1 MLWILLALLGIPIW
15 LVVGGL
21 AATLLN
27 RRRFKKS
34 PDVFPMKLRLIS
46 GGFKGAKEKWPRATN
61 YGRWTHD
68 VLLMNK
74 GIGLVPTIA
83 IGVKDMTESEQSADT
98 EVVKGLGENP
108 VIFRLGLDDGA
119 IVQLAVPAEAVELA
133 RGPFI
138 GHE

>member
-1 MLWILLALLGIPIW
+1 
-15 LVVGGL
+15 
-21 AATLLN
+21 
-27 RRRFKKS
+27 
-34 PDVFPMKLRLIS
+34 MKLRLES

-61 YGRWTHD
+61 YGRWVHD

-74 GIGLVPTIA
+74 GVGLVPTVA

-119 IVQLAVPAEAVELA
+119 FVQLAVPAEAVELA

-138 GHE
+138 ENDKKESMNEQAPAELQEA